1 MITAKAIET
10 LGKDII
16 HVSEKISGLE
26 KTLGDMNDKLDEL
39 IKNANVVKKAAEKAE
54 TGPEKSTPDKSSA
67 TS

>member
-16 HVSEKISGLE
+16 HVNEKISGLE

-39 IKNANVVKKAAEKAE
+39 MKNANVVKKAI
-54 TGPEKSTPDKSSA
+54 DKSEERHENPASHKLPEPD
-67 TS
+67 